1 MEAIFVK
8 WTHIYFDLDN
18 TLYDHEKAFKKTILH
33 CAENMLYKKKS
44 SLSVY
49 KWFAVFK
56 CNCDQFWGFYEEGEW
71 SRERYQ
77 INRFCKTNEFFDL
90 TCSEQEAID
99 FQEEYQSKVASFAEL
114 YPESDSILSL
124 LKDKGI
130 QLGIITNGEKE
141 TQTAKIEAL
150 QLFRW
155 IPQENIYISE
165 VVGLEKPETSLFHY
179 VLGSTGRYL
188 YIGDTFEH
196 DIKPALEAGFD
207 AIYFNSRNEKVDQN
221 LVDQVP
227 EIVTY
232 DELKKILFD

>member
-1 MEAIFVK
+1 MK

-18 TLYDHEKAFKKTILH
+18 TLYDHEKAFEKTILH

-44 SLSVY
+44 SLPVH
-49 KWFAVFK
+49 KWFTVFK
-56 CNCDQFWGFYEEGEW
+56 CNCDKFWGFYEEGEW
-71 SRERYQ
+71 SRKRYQ

-90 TCSEQEAID
+90 TCSEQEALD

-124 LKDKGI
+124 LKNKGI
-130 QLGIITNGEKE
+130 ELGIITNGEEK

-155 IPQENIYISE
+155 IPRENIYISE
-165 VVGLEKPETSLFHY
+165 VVGLEKPETSIFHY
-179 VLGSTGRYL
+179 VLGSTGRSL

-207 AIYFNSRNEKVDQN
+207 AIYFNSRNEKVDQD
-221 LVDQVP
+221 LEGKVP
-227 EIVTY
+227 EIVSY